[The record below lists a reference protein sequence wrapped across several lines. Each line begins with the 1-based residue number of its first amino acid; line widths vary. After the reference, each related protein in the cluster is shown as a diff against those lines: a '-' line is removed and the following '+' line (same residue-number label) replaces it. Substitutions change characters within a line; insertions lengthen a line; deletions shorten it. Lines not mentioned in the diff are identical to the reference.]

1 MKDEWTQNHYICFF
15 IRCFYDFDYLL
26 GVLLLVLE
34 AWKIE
39 KTKRMKRGIKAI
51 LIILVCAIGGI
62 PISIWNE
69 TMAIILLFS
78 GVFYVIFVL
87 YGKEVEEVWKMIN
100 ETLFIAYD
108 MGTSSLYEA
117 LYFILAVIL
126 FFVILWFIRI
136 YNQKQGGIKDEW
148 KNQM

>member
-1 MKDEWTQNHYICFF
+1 
-15 IRCFYDFDYLL
+15 
-26 GVLLLVLE
+26 
-34 AWKIE
+34 
-39 KTKRMKRGIKAI
+39 MKRGIKAI

-100 ETLFIAYD
+100 TTLFIAYD
-108 MGTSSLYEA
+108 KGISSLYEA